1 MSSRVTMVIMD
12 NYVLIP
18 VIMCQTLVSRA
29 FHSLAHLIL
38 VKLYEVDV
46 VIMPIL
52 QRKKLKNREVNDVIP
67 RKSFGQSK

>member
-1 MSSRVTMVIMD
+1 MPDIGLKT
-12 NYVLIP
+12 
-18 VIMCQTLVSRA
+18 

-46 VIMPIL
+46 VIMRIL